1 MNVTCTSYVIPS
13 DYRGIKVFLRQVERI
28 AFALGIARSEKALA
42 TTSSRRRL
50 ELRLRS
56 NSHANDFSRKRL
68 RAPPQFQPKEQTQNS
83 RSKEMGCAVSSMKA
97 RRLLRLARL
106 LHLYPESDFSSFLP
120 RLYEHCIASRFSNR
134 VCPFPLACSCIEA
147 LSWFEIVCR

>member
-83 RSKEMGCAVSSMKA
+83 RSKEMGCAVSSMRMA
-97 RRLLRLARL
+97 TNICSLVCGGPLHSIRLNYCD
-106 LHLYPESDFSSFLP
+106 YPSDS
-120 RLYEHCIASRFSNR
+120 ED
-134 VCPFPLACSCIEA
+134 IEA
-147 LSWFEIVCR
+147 E